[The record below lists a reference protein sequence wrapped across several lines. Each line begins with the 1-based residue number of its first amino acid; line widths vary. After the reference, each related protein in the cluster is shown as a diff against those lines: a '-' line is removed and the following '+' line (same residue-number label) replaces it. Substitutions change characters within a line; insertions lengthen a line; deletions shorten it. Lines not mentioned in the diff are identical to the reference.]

1 MLEFTLVFPFILLLV
16 CTMVQSMLLMAGNL
30 CVHYAAFCAGRT
42 AVVHIPRSLAGEPTN
57 FVEAGQASPKMTAIK
72 ASAVWPLLP
81 ISCGA
86 DDYPVSVD
94 ASSLQSGITEY
105 FSSYSGTPPNWVNQ
119 LPTRMSYAMD
129 KTNVTLDPP
138 VSGGLYAEHEDIVAH
153 VDHTF
158 YLSIPYLAKAFGMFG
173 GVEWTG
179 GMVDTT
185 GW

>member
-1 MLEFTLVFPFILLLV
+1 
-16 CTMVQSMLLMAGNL
+16 
-30 CVHYAAFCAGRT
+30 
-42 AVVHIPRSLAGEPTN
+42 
-57 FVEAGQASPKMTAIK
+57 MTAIK

-173 GVEWTG
+173 GVELDWGNGRYYGVVISVNCRLPNEGVQDYVDVETFG
-179 GMVDTT
+179 G
-185 GW
+185 